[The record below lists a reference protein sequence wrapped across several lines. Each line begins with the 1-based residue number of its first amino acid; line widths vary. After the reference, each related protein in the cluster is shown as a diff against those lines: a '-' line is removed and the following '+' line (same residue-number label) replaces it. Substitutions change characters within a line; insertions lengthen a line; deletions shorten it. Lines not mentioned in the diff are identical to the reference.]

1 MSVEELRKAVLEKA
15 RKEAEAIISR
25 AEEEARRIV
34 AEAMQKKQ
42 ALIEDYKAR
51 IVSELNPEIR
61 LAEARYRAR
70 IIVAEAK
77 GSIIKEI
84 SSAVT
89 MMLNG
94 MSNEKRLES
103 LKKLIDEA
111 LQEVLNSVGRVED
124 VVVKI
129 SQRDMEFA
137 ELIKNYVEER
147 YGIRVAKIERAE
159 VIGGVIIE
167 CFDGSIAVDNS
178 YDERLKKALRNVLP
192 QFLR

>member
-94 MSNEKRLES
+94 MSKEKRLES

>member
-25 AEEEARRIV
+25 AEEEARRIA

-51 IVSELNPEIR
+51 IVSELNPEIK

-94 MSNEKRLES
+94 MSKEKRLES

-137 ELIKNYVEER
+137 ELIKSYVEER

>member
-1 MSVEELRKAVLEKA
+1 MSIEELRKAVLEKA

-94 MSNEKRLES
+94 MSKEKRLES

>member
-34 AEAMQKKQ
+34 TEAMQKKQ

-51 IVSELNPEIR
+51 IVSELNPEIK

-94 MSNEKRLES
+94 MSKEKRLES

-137 ELIKNYVEER
+137 ELIKSYVEER

>member
-1 MSVEELRKAVLEKA
+1 MSVEELRRAVLEKA

-25 AEEEARRIV
+25 AEEEARRIFT
-34 AEAMQKKQ
+34 EAMQKKQ

-94 MSNEKRLES
+94 MSKEKRLES

-137 ELIKNYVEER
+137 ELIKSYVEER

>member
-1 MSVEELRKAVLEKA
+1 MSIEGLRKAVLEKA

-94 MSNEKRLES
+94 MSKEKRLES